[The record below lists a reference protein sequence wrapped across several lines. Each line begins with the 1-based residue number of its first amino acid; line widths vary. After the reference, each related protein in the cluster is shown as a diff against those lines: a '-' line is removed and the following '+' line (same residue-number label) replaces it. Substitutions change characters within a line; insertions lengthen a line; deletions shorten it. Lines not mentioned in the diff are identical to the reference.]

1 MAALRSRHPY
11 GKHTLKILSAEDVA
25 RLGTYR
31 DVVEALR
38 EGFRAEIETPV
49 RHHHDVSEV
58 STLLLM
64 PAWSKDWAGLKTVV
78 FKTDNAA
85 KGLPTIQASY
95 LLFDQKTGATV
106 ALMDGG
112 EITRRRTAAASAL
125 AADYLAREDASTMT
139 VVGAGALA
147 PHFVLAHA
155 AVRPVKRVFIH
166 SRTLAKA
173 EELAAELAHHG
184 FEVHSVTDL
193 EHAVRQSD
201 IVSCV
206 TTSTAPIVKGAWLKP
221 GTHVDLAGAF
231 KPTMRETD
239 AEVVARSSV
248 YVDTREG
255 ALAEAGDLL
264 QARDEGKF
272 DFADVKGD
280 LADLCRGR
288 VKGRATPD
296 EITLFK
302 SAGTAIEDL
311 ATAIMLY
318 EKVR

>member
-1 MAALRSRHPY
+1 V
-11 GKHTLKILSAEDVA
+11 KILNQADVA
-25 RLGTYR
+25 RLGAYR
-31 DVVEALR
+31 DIVEALR
-38 EGFRAEIETPV
+38 QGFRAEIATPV
-49 RHHHDVSEV
+49 RHHHDITDV

-78 FKTDNAA
+78 FKSDNAA

-95 LLFDQKTGATV
+95 LLIEQKTGETV
-106 ALMDGG
+106 AMMDGG

-125 AADYLAREDASTMT
+125 AADYLARKDAATMT
-139 VVGAGALA
+139 LVGAGALA
-147 PHFVLAHA
+147 PHFALAHA
-155 AVRPVKRVFIH
+155 AVRPVKRVFIYTR
-166 SRTLAKA
+166 SIAKGEA
-173 EELAAELAHHG
+173 LAAELAHHG
-184 FEVHSVTDL
+184 LEAHSVTDL
-193 EHAVRQSD
+193 ENAVRQSD
-201 IVSCV
+201 IVTCV
-206 TTSTAPIVKGAWLKP
+206 TTSTTPIVKGAWLKP
-221 GTHVDLAGAF
+221 GAHVDLAGAF

-239 AEVVARSSV
+239 AQVVARASV

-272 DFADVKGD
+272 DFADLKGD
-280 LADLCRGR
+280 LFDLCRGT
-288 VKGRATPD
+288 VAGRASES

-318 EKVR
+318 QKAR

>member
-1 MAALRSRHPY
+1 M
-11 GKHTLKILSAEDVA
+11 KILDAAEVA
-25 RLGTYR
+25 RRGAYR
-31 DVVEALR
+31 DIVEALR
-38 EGFRAEIETPV
+38 EGFRADIETPV
-49 RHHHDVSEV
+49 RHHHDISDV

-95 LLFDQKTGATV
+95 LLIDQKTGETV
-106 ALMDGG
+106 AMMDGG

-125 AADYLAREDASTMT
+125 AADYLARKDAETMT
-139 VVGAGALA
+139 LVGAGALA
-147 PHFVLAHA
+147 PHFALAHA
-155 AVRPVKRVFIH
+155 AVRPVKRVFIYTR
-166 SRTLAKA
+166 SQPKA
-173 EELAAELAHHG
+173 EALAGELTQHG
-184 FEVHSVTDL
+184 LQAQVVTDL
-193 EHAVRQSD
+193 EQAVRQSD

-221 GTHVDLAGAF
+221 GAHVDLAGAF

-239 AEVVARSSV
+239 AEVVARASV
-248 YVDTREG
+248 YVDTRDG

-280 LADLCRGR
+280 LFDLCRGK
-288 VKGRATPD
+288 VSGRASPG

-318 EKVR
+318 QKAR

>member
-1 MAALRSRHPY
+1 M
-11 GKHTLKILSAEDVA
+11 KILSAEDVA
-25 RLGTYR
+25 RLGGYR
-31 DVVEALR
+31 DIVEALR
-38 EGFRAEIETPV
+38 EGFRAGIETPV
-49 RHHHDVSEV
+49 RHHHDVSAV

-64 PAWSKDWAGLKTVV
+64 PAWSKDWAGLKTVI

-85 KGLPTIQASY
+85 HGLPTIQASY
-95 LLFDQKTGATV
+95 LLIDQKTGATV

-125 AADYLAREDASTMT
+125 AADYLARQDAQVMT
-139 VVGAGALA
+139 LVGAGALG
-147 PHFVLAHA
+147 PHFVRAHA
-155 AVRPVKRVFIH
+155 AVRPVKRVFIYNR
-166 SRTLAKA
+166 SIAKS
-173 EELAAELAHHG
+173 ESLAAELAHDG
-184 FEVHSVTDL
+184 FEAHSVTDL

-206 TTSTAPIVKGAWLKP
+206 TTSTAPIVKGAWLRP
-221 GTHVDLAGAF
+221 GTHVDLAGSF

-239 AEVVARSSV
+239 AEVVARASV
-248 YVDTREG
+248 YVDTRDG

-272 DFADVKGD
+272 DFADIRGD
-280 LADLCRGR
+280 LADLCGGK
-288 VKGRATPD
+288 VKGRASAD

-318 EKVR
+318 QKAH

>member
-1 MAALRSRHPY
+1 M
-11 GKHTLKILSAEDVA
+11 KMFSAEDVA
-25 RLGTYR
+25 RLGPYR
-31 DVVEALR
+31 DIVEALR

-49 RHHHDVSEV
+49 RHHHDISDV

-95 LLFDQKTGATV
+95 LLIEQKTGTTV
-106 ALMDGG
+106 AMMDGG

-125 AADYLAREDASTMT
+125 AADYLAREDATT
-139 VVGAGALA
+139 LTIVGAGALA
-147 PHFVLAHA
+147 PHFVRAHA

-173 EELAAELAHHG
+173 EELAAELAHDG
-184 FEVHSVTDL
+184 FETHSVTDL

-206 TTSTAPIVKGAWLKP
+206 TTATAPVVMGRWLKP
-221 GTHVDLAGAF
+221 GAHVDLAGAF

-248 YVDTREG
+248 YVDTRDG

-272 DFADVKGD
+272 DFANIRGD
-280 LADLCRGR
+280 LFELCRGTA
-288 VKGRATPD
+288 KGRTLPD

-302 SAGTAIEDL
+302 SAGSAIEDL
-311 ATAIMLY
+311 ATAIMLFG
-318 EKVR
+318 KVR

>member
-1 MAALRSRHPY
+1 MKSLTAA
-11 GKHTLKILSAEDVA
+11 EVA
-25 RLGTYR
+25 RLGAYK
-31 DVVEALR
+31 DIVDALR
-38 EGFRAEIETPV
+38 EGFRADIETPV
-49 RHHHDVSEV
+49 RHHHDISDV

-85 KGLPTIQASY
+85 QGLPTIQASY
-95 LLFDQKTGATV
+95 LLIDQKTGETV
-106 ALMDGG
+106 AMMDGG

-125 AADYLAREDASTMT
+125 AADYLARKDAEVMT
-139 VVGAGALA
+139 LVGAGALG
-147 PHFVLAHA
+147 PHIVRAHA
-155 AVRPVKRVFIH
+155 AVRPIRKVFIYTR
-166 SRTLAKA
+166 SIAKGEA
-173 EELAAELAHHG
+173 LAAELAHHG
-184 FEVHSVTDL
+184 LEAHSVTDL

-231 KPTMRETD
+231 KPSMRETD
-239 AEVVARSSV
+239 ADVVARSSV
-248 YVDTREG
+248 YVDTRDG

-272 DFADVKGD
+272 DFANVKGD
-280 LADLCRGR
+280 LFDLCRGK
-288 VKGRATPD
+288 VKGRSSAD

-318 EKVR
+318 QKAR

>member
-1 MAALRSRHPY
+1 MKSLTAA
-11 GKHTLKILSAEDVA
+11 EVA
-25 RLGTYR
+25 RLGAYK
-31 DVVEALR
+31 DIVNALR
-38 EGFRAEIETPV
+38 DGFRAEITTPV
-49 RHHHDVSEV
+49 RHHHDISDV

-85 KGLPTIQASY
+85 QGLPTIQASY
-95 LLFDQKTGATV
+95 LLIEQKTGETV
-106 ALMDGG
+106 AMMDGG

-125 AADYLAREDASTMT
+125 AADYLARKDAEVMT
-139 VVGAGALA
+139 LVGAGALG
-147 PHFVLAHA
+147 PHFVHAHA
-155 AVRPVKRVFIH
+155 AVRPIRKVFIYTR
-166 SRTLAKA
+166 SIAKGEA
-173 EELAAELAHHG
+173 LAAELAHHG
-184 FEVHSVTDL
+184 LEAHSVTDL

-231 KPTMRETD
+231 KPSMRETD
-239 AEVVARSSV
+239 ADVVARSSV
-248 YVDTREG
+248 YVDTRDG

-272 DFADVKGD
+272 DFKDVKGD
-280 LADLCRGR
+280 LFDLCRGKA
-288 VKGRATPD
+288 KGRSSAD

-318 EKVR
+318 QKAR